1 MHTSGIIETHFLSK
15 DINRYMFLNFIF
27 DLKYLIRVQRSEQLH
42 AKRSTSREK
51 DKFKIILTDYI
62 HYLT

>member
-1 MHTSGIIETHFLSK
+1 MRVVSLERPLKGHQLLYVSK
-15 DINRYMFLNFIF
+15 FIF
-27 DLKYLIRVQRSEQLH
+27 ELKYLTRVQSSEQLH
-42 AKRSTSREK
+42 SKRSTSREK